1 MSVVEKK
8 PNLDL
13 VELGQKIVNIDLIEI
28 KDKMPVANTEY
39 LDAYIESLTS
49 YVDEAIAN
57 DLDVD
62 VIESKAKEIKT
73 TFENFTDFRKSF
85 TAPLQGITKE
95 FTSREALVKEQR
107 ERLLAQKEKMLETTY
122 KVAEEAIR
130 AELERLQSENDNIV
144 PDMTVFDSFIEA
156 QRKVKGMLPNEKG
169 LLGKAS
175 LEKIEKEFEK
185 HVAPIREM
193 KALEELK
200 AKEQKQFEMYLENV
214 NTSSDNINELEA
226 SIITLE
232 KFKAQ
237 IADGE
242 LYASITDQCIRSVEN
257 KIGLA
262 KGSINALKALE
273 AQRKAEEE
281 AKQATAKVEELQDAD
296 DEIITELNNIENGLA
311 LIDNDKAMLEDKLA
325 RLRELFSEVKY
336 ADTKTLAVSVANKI
350 KALLS
355 QINESVD
362 AGSDEAKEIVSET
375 FTVHGTVEDM
385 KALVRFMKERG
396 MRYE

>member
-8 PNLDL
+8 PNLGL

-28 KDKMPVANTEY
+28 KDKVPVAKTEH
-39 LDAYIESLTS
+39 LDAYNEA
-49 YVDEAIAN
+49 DAIAIDEIIKN
-57 DLDVD
+57 VLDID
-62 VIESKAKEIKT
+62 IVIEEISKRKKIKN
-73 TFENFTDFRKSF
+73 NFIEWRRSWTSPI
-85 TAPLQGITKE
+85 TAVVRE
-95 FTSREALVKEQR
+95 FTPKETRMDENIDRLV
-107 ERLLAQKEKMLETTY
+107 AQKEKMLETTY
-122 KVAEEAIR
+122 KVAEESIR
-130 AELERLQSENDNIV
+130 AEFKRLQSENDNIV
-144 PDMTVFDSFIEA
+144 PNMTVFDSFVEA
-156 QRKVKGMLPNEKG
+156 QRKVKGMLPNDKG
-169 LLGKAS
+169 VLGKAS

-214 NTSSDNINELEA
+214 DTSSDNIDKLEA

-242 LYASITDQCIRSVEN
+242 LYSSITDQCTRSIDN

-273 AQRKAEEE
+273 AQRKAEDE

-296 DEIITELNNIENGLA
+296 DEIITELNNIENGLS
-311 LIDNDKAMLEDKLA
+311 LIDNDKAMLEEKLA
-325 RLRELFSEVKY
+325 RLRELFPVMKY
-336 ADTKTLAVSVANKI
+336 ADTQTLAKEVADKI
-350 KALLS
+350 KEMIG
-355 QINESVD
+355 QFKDTTED
-362 AGSDEAKEIVSET
+362 AKAVSET
-375 FTVHGTVEDM
+375 FTVHGTGEDM
-385 KALVRFMKERG
+385 KALVRFIKDRG